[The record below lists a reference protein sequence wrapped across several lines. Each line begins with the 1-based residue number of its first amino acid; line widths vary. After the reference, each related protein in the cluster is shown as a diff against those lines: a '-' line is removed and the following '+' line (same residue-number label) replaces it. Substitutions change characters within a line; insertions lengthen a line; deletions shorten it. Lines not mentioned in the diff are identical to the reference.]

1 MHGLAYCFLFF
12 IQAELISVL
21 LEPSIELDQQ
31 VTLVH
36 FVFQVELYLCIVF
49 TGQGIVFAKVLIEF
63 LEYDIELFLEEFCSL
78 CLGGLWMS
86 KFGWKVEGVFEVL
99 EYVGLFHI
107 LKKCIHEIIIILKE
121 ANIYL
126 SIKMVAQVHFC
137 QSYSIAFTSSPF

>member
-36 FVFQVELYLCIVF
+36 FVFQVKLHLCVVF
-49 TGQGIVFAKVLIEF
+49 TGQGIVFAKILIEF
-63 LEYDIELFLEEFCSL
+63 LEDDIELLLEEFCSL

-86 KFGWKVEGVFEVL
+86 KFG
-99 EYVGLFHI
+99 
-107 LKKCIHEIIIILKE
+107 
-121 ANIYL
+121 
-126 SIKMVAQVHFC
+126 
-137 QSYSIAFTSSPF
+137 